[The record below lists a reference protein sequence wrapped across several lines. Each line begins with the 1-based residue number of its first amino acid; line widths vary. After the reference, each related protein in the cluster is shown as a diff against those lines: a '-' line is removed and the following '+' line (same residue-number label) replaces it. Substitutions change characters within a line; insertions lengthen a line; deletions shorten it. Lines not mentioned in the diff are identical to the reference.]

1 MRRLGFAAVLTL
13 AALAACGREAST
25 PTDQESALTVEAD
38 LAVSLS
44 GSADSA
50 AQRQGT
56 TLDRLLAA
64 FHAQL
69 RLSDDPRARALLADS
84 RALADSG
91 RTAARAGDRAAA
103 RTYFEAAHEKL
114 FRAIVLVMPGAA
126 ERIGAA
132 VDTIRGRMLL
142 RLDTNPAP
150 RIRQVLT
157 FVGTLRTNA
166 DAALAAS
173 QPWRALALNVRAME
187 TLRTLRAHL
196 QRPGGNGLP
205 GDQGANPPP
214 PTPPDLQLP

>member
-1 MRRLGFAAVLTL
+1 MRRLGFAAVLTA
-13 AALAACGREAST
+13 AALAACGREAAT
-25 PTDQESALTVEAD
+25 PTDQESALTVEAT

-56 TLDRLLAA
+56 TLDRLLEA
-64 FHAQL
+64 FRAQL
-69 RLSDDPRARALLADS
+69 RLNDDPRARALLAES

-91 RTAARAGDRAAA
+91 RAAAGAGDRAAA
-103 RTYFEAAHEKL
+103 RTYFEAAHQKL
-114 FRAIVLVMPGAA
+114 FRAVVLVMPNAA
-126 ERIGAA
+126 TRIGSA
-132 VDTIRGRMLL
+132 VDTIRERMLV

-166 DAALAAS
+166 DAALAAGE
-173 QPWRALALNVRAME
+173 PWRALALNVRAME
-187 TLRTLRAHL
+187 TLRTIRQHL
-196 QRPGGNGLP
+196 QRSGGTGLP

-214 PTPPDLQLP
+214 GVPLP

>member
-1 MRRLGFAAVLTL
+1 MRRLGFVAVLSL

-25 PTDQESALTVEAD
+25 PTDQESALTAEAG

-56 TLDRLLAA
+56 TLDRLLEA

-69 RLSDDPRARALLADS
+69 RLTDDPRARALLAQS

-91 RTAARAGDRAAA
+91 RAAARAGDRAGA
-103 RTYFEAAHEKL
+103 RAFFEAAHETL
-114 FRAIVLVMPGAA
+114 FRAVVLVMPNVAT
-126 ERIGAA
+126 RIGAA
-132 VDTIRGRMLL
+132 VDTLRERMLV

-157 FVGTLRTNA
+157 FVGTLRSNA
-166 DAALAAS
+166 DAALAAG
-173 QPWRALALNVRAME
+173 QRWRALALNVRAME
-187 TLRTLRAHL
+187 TLRTLRQHL
-196 QRPGGNGLP
+196 QRPGADGLP
-205 GDQGANPPP
+205 GDQGAGPPP
-214 PTPPDLQLP
+214 PAPPDARLP